1 LKLLCA
7 ADLHIGRRPA
17 RLPPAWGGGR
27 ISAAAAWD
35 GLVDCALERR
45 VDAVLLA
52 GDVVD
57 QDNRYF
63 EAFGPLGRGVLR
75 LKEAGIAVVAV
86 AGNHDHHTLHEVAA
100 QVGHDHLVVLG
111 RGGRWERWTLRD
123 DNGAARL
130 HVDGWSFPAA
140 HHHDDPV
147 ADYRL
152 ESAAD
157 GAPVVGLLHCD
168 LDSTETR
175 YAPVRSDAL
184 AAAPVAAWILG
195 HVHGP
200 RLAEAPGRPPILY
213 PGSLLALDLRETG
226 RRGAWLVEVAPDR
239 APSFEHLP
247 LSRVRY
253 DTVPVDVDG
262 LNDFDAVRARV
273 GSTLQDRLARV
284 VEEGIGPLE
293 VVVARARLEG
303 RTALHARLESLLA
316 NLGDLELA
324 DRQGVRLVV
333 ERVEVHTAPALDL
346 ADLARG
352 SDAPARLARLLL
364 ALDRAEDAGRS
375 ADPDR
380 LLDVDRSADP
390 DRLFDV
396 DRSAGVDQ
404 PADLDLLA
412 DPVLAQAGMPELVA
426 AAVRVAAGVAAR
438 PHYAGLD
445 RDPAGDDA
453 VAPAGRSWGDGNPEG
468 VARGVLRRQA
478 SRLLDELVRQKAV
491 L

>member
-86 AGNHDHHTLHEVAA
+86 AGNHDHHTLHDVAA
-100 QVGHDHLVVLG
+100 EVGHDHLVVLG
-111 RGGRWERWTLRD
+111 RGGRWERWTLRAHD
-123 DNGAARL
+123 GAPLL
-130 HVDGWSFPAA
+130 HVDGWSFPAT
-140 HHHDDPV
+140 HHPGDPV
-147 ADYRL
+147 ADYHL
-152 ESAAD
+152 EPPAD
-157 GAPVVGLLHCD
+157 AAPVVGLLHCD
-168 LDSTETR
+168 VDSTETR
-175 YAPVRSDAL
+175 YAPVRSTAL
-184 AAAPVAAWILG
+184 AAVPVTAWVLG
-195 HVHGP
+195 HIHKP
-200 RLAEAPGRPPILY
+200 DLREAPGRPPILY
-213 PGSLLALDLRETG
+213 PGSLLALDPRETG

-239 APSFEHLP
+239 TPSFEHLP

-262 LNDFDAVRARV
+262 LDDFDAVRARV
-273 GSTLQDRLARV
+273 GSTLQDHLARA
-284 VEEGIGPLE
+284 VEEGVGPLE
-293 VVVARARLEG
+293 VVSARARLEG

-333 ERVEVHTAPALDL
+333 ERAEVHTAPALDL

-364 ALDRAEDAGRS
+364 ALDRPS
-375 ADPDR
+375 
-380 LLDVDRSADP
+380 
-390 DRLFDV
+390 
-396 DRSAGVDQ
+396 GVDLE
-404 PADLDLLA
+404 PGPGLLS
-412 DPVLAQAGMPELVA
+412 DPEVAEAGLPELVA
-426 AAVRVAAGVAAR
+426 ATARAAAGVAAR

-445 RDPAGDDA
+445 RDPGADDA
-453 VAPAGRSWGDGNPEG
+453 VAPAGRSWGVGDPEG
-468 VARGVLRRQA
+468 VARSVLRRQA

-491 L
+491 P